1 MDRRM
6 IPPPTDFDLRCG
18 TRPIAGSAFPLFITL
33 RFSMPTYVTT
43 PIYYVNALP
52 HLGHAYTTIVTDT
65 YSRFRRLCGDDVR
78 FQTGTDEHGEKIAEA
93 AAKAGEAPQAYVD
106 QIAAAFRD
114 TWPLLAVQ
122 PDTVIRTTDADHI
135 KTVQNI
141 LQLVYDRGDIYFSE
155 YSGLYCKG
163 CERFLTE
170 KELVDGK
177 CPDHLVEPKAIA
189 EQNYFFRMSKYQDWL
204 IDHIKSHPDF
214 ITPERYRNEVLS
226 FLSEPLEDL
235 CISRPTSRLTWGI
248 PLPFDANF
256 VTYVWFDA
264 LINYLTGIGYPNDPD
279 FRHYWAVAEHVI
291 AKDILKPHAIYWPTM
306 LRAMELEPYERL
318 HVHGYWN
325 VDATKMSKSLGNVV
339 RPKELVDA
347 YGVDTVRYFVL
358 REMSFGLD
366 SSFSSEAI
374 LARHNSDLAN
384 DLGNLFSRSLT
395 MIDKYAQGAIPER
408 ESVFQF
414 TPDDRELM
422 SAVSAMVVQYRES
435 MDDFRFHKALQAVW
449 EVIGL
454 LNRYI
459 VTNAPWELAKNPRQG
474 DRLRTVLWLLAEAL
488 WKIAVVL
495 GPVMP
500 ATAQK
505 MADALG
511 MGNEFAGTVIDDAL
525 DWGVIPAGTVIVTGA
540 QLFPRLDKPTEGG
553 AAPPAPKQARQE
565 AAAAPGEGLIGFDHF
580 KAVDLRVAEI
590 VAAEKVAKSDRLLK
604 LTVKVPEERTIVA
617 GIAQHYSPEAL
628 IGLRVVVV
636 ANMKPAKLMG
646 IPSQGMI
653 LAAKELLADGT
664 EKLVLTTVAS
674 PVAAGS
680 RVA

>member
-1 MDRRM
+1 
-6 IPPPTDFDLRCG
+6 
-18 TRPIAGSAFPLFITL
+18 
-33 RFSMPTYVTT
+33 MPTYVTT

-65 YSRFRRLCGDDVR
+65 YSRFRRLCGDAVR

-93 AAKAGEAPQAYVD
+93 AAKAGESPREYVD
-106 QIAAAFRD
+106 RISAAFKE
-114 TWPLLAVQ
+114 TWPILAVA
-122 PDTVIRTTDADHI
+122 PDHIIRTTDTDHVR
-135 KTVQNI
+135 TVQAI
-141 LQLVYDRGDIYFSE
+141 LQQVHDSGDIYFSE

-177 CPDHLVEPKAIA
+177 CPDHLVEPQAIT

-204 IDHIKSHPDF
+204 IDHIKQNPEF

-248 PLPFDANF
+248 PLPFDDKF

-264 LINYLTGIGYPNDPD
+264 LINYLTGIGYPDGPE
-279 FRHYWAVAEHVI
+279 FGTYWAEAEHVI

-306 LRAMELEPYERL
+306 LKAMGLEPYKRL

-339 RPKELVDA
+339 RPRELVET

-366 SSFSSEAI
+366 SSFSSDAI

-395 MIDKYAQGAIPER
+395 MIDKYAAGRVPEA
-408 ESVFQF
+408 EPASLF

-422 SAVSAMVVQYRES
+422 SAIAAMVAQYRES
-435 MDDFRFHKALQAVW
+435 MDGFRFHKALQAIW
-449 EVIGL
+449 EVISL

-459 VTNAPWELAKNPRQG
+459 VTNAPWELAKDPGQA
-474 DRLRTVLWLLAEAL
+474 DRLRTVLSFLAEAL
-488 WKIAVVL
+488 WKIALVL

-500 ATAQK
+500 ATAAK
-505 MADALG
+505 MAAALG
-511 MGNEFAGTVIDDAL
+511 MAAQFAQATMDSLLHWGEIPVGTVIDK
-525 DWGVIPAGTVIVTGA
+525 GA
-540 QLFPRLDKPTEGG
+540 QLFPRIDKKTE
-553 AAPPAPKQARQE
+553 ALTPPAGKQPAQKASE
-565 AAAAPGEGLIGFDHF
+565 PVLAEGLISFDQF
-580 KAVDLRVAEI
+580 KTVDLRVAEI

-604 LTVKVPEERTIVA
+604 LTVKAPEQRTIVA
-617 GIAQHYSPEAL
+617 GIAQHYTPEEL
-628 IGLRVVVV
+628 LGQRVIIV
-636 ANMKPAKLMG
+636 ANLKPAKLMG
-646 IPSQGMI
+646 IPSQGMV
-653 LAAKELLADGT
+653 LAAKEQLADGT
-664 EKLVLTTVAS
+664 ERLVVTTVAG
-674 PVAAGS
+674 PIAAGS